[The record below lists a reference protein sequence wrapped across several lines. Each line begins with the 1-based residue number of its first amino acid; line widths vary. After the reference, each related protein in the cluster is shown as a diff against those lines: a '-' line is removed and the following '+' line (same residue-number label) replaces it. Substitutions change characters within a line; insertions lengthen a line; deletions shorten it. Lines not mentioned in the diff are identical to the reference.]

1 MRVRSERSEP
11 FCQVIGKGSRHANWP
26 GAETC
31 LALAWQQSC
40 GPVERP
46 VLGVTRWLLHWGW
59 LPGGISSVW
68 SLGCTNWDS
77 TAAAVPQ
84 EYRTPVWP
92 TAPVLVPRTEGSSDP
107 PRCRGLGQHFDADIA
122 NGKTSLPV
130 WPELLHDLCE
140 RARCRFCLL
149 VCFVLLFLLAF
160 LFFYLLFLL
169 AFLFLLFFVC
179 FGCFSFL
186 VILAF
191 SSLWPVKFW
200 SRKSKSRSFFKPL
213 ARPHG
218 LWQPWQR
225 KQTRMLSAARLDS
238 QLLTKGTVVLGPL
251 CRERRSES
259 NWFDACRP
267 CRKCMRCEGFKVWR
281 FLRCEGFKVWRFE
294 RC

>member
-68 SLGCTNWDS
+68 SLGCSDWDS

-186 VILAF
+186 VILAGFSFLVILCLLWLLFFSCYSCWLFFSCFSCWLFF
-191 SSLWPVKFW
+191 SSICFSCLTHFRIYN
-200 SRKSKSRSFFKPL
+200 SFDFAFFKNNC
-213 ARPHG
+213 
-218 LWQPWQR
+218 
-225 KQTRMLSAARLDS
+225 DCI
-238 QLLTKGTVVLGPL
+238 VL
-251 CRERRSES
+251 
-259 NWFDACRP
+259 
-267 CRKCMRCEGFKVWR
+267 
-281 FLRCEGFKVWRFE
+281 
-294 RC
+294 

>member
-46 VLGVTRWLLHWGW
+46 VLGVTWWLLHWGW

-68 SLGCTNWDS
+68 SLGCSDWDS

-200 SRKSKSRSFFKPL
+200 SRKSKKKRLFQAFGPSPRIVAAL
-213 ARPHG
+213 AEKADEDAICGPVR
-218 LWQPWQR
+218 QPAADQR
-225 KQTRMLSAARLDS
+225 D
-238 QLLTKGTVVLGPL
+238 
-251 CRERRSES
+251 
-259 NWFDACRP
+259 CRP
-267 CRKCMRCEGFKVWR
+267 WPPLQGKAQWIKLIRCLSTMQEVHEVWR
-281 FLRCEGFKVWRFE
+281 F
-294 RC
+294 